1 MTSDERAMTHD
12 ELMNLPVTVDLETAN
27 RALGLG
33 RTTGYSLARGGRYP
47 VRLLPANR
55 GYRISRYDLL
65 RHLGVGP
72 GEGGAEAEV
81 A

>member
-33 RTTGYSLARGGRYP
+33 RTTGYSLAKGERYP
-47 VRLLPANR
+47 VRLLPATR
-55 GYRISRYDLL
+55 GYRVSRYDLL
-65 RHLGVGP
+65 RHLGVGS
-72 GEGGAEAEV
+72 GEDGIEAR
-81 A
+81 AA